1 MSTSLVKQ
9 NRTLCNSPTPLKY
22 SNQVQVISK
31 EKKINPSQNNL
42 YLSSPAIQS
51 ILFCSNWFSTG
62 KPCIVCSTKSFTTAY
77 ETAPGLVYPATLMS
91 MLPNINSRFQK
102 GVQQCAAE
110 FFQEYCRYLGY
121 RFNECQ
127 NNGFI
132 PQHIDLSYLKT
143 FFFNLRSEILCLKCN
158 TVSCN
163 SSMETL
169 LPLHLA
175 QVTTY
180 V

>member
-1 MSTSLVKQ
+1 MQLPLPSEVFQSSIQVVSTAKKSLFLVKI
-9 NRTLCNSPTPLKY
+9 TC
-22 SNQVQVISK
+22 I
-31 EKKINPSQNNL
+31 
-42 YLSSPAIQS
+42 YLPKQIIQS
-51 ILFCSNWFSTG
+51 IFFCSNWYSTG

-91 MLPNINSRFQK
+91 MLPSINSRFQK

-110 FFQEYCRYLGY
+110 FFQEFCHSLGG
-121 RFNECQ
+121 RVKECQ

-169 LPLHLA
+169 LPLHLV
-175 QVTTY
+175 QVMTY
-180 V
+180 M

>member
-1 MSTSLVKQ
+1 M
-9 NRTLCNSPTPLKY
+9 
-22 SNQVQVISK
+22 
-31 EKKINPSQNNL
+31 
-42 YLSSPAIQS
+42 
-51 ILFCSNWFSTG
+51 
-62 KPCIVCSTKSFTTAY
+62 CSTKSFTTAY

-102 GVQQCAAE
+102 GGQQCAAE
-110 FFQEYCRYLGY
+110 FFQEYCRCLGY

-127 NNGFI
+127 SNGFI

-169 LPLHLA
+169 LPLHLG
-175 QVTTY
+175 QVTTIHTLLSFCKSLQGDQALLLFCI
-180 V
+180 VMKLICTLFIQEQCEFRIKLRCS